1 MRLSTLKD
9 LVKVAK
15 SLSYPNRVRIVEA
28 LREGELCVCELC
40 DALGLSQS
48 TLSTHLQVIRSAGI
62 VRSRKE
68 GKWSYYALTPEAVTV
83 INQWLH
89 SFRTGIRRDAVLIR
103 DRKRLRQ
110 RLQLRQSGVCC
121 VGFSCSASA
130 RGGRPS

>member
-15 SLSYPNRVRIVEA
+15 SLSDPNRVRIVEA

-68 GKWSYYALTPEAVTV
+68 GKWSYYALTPEAVTA

-121 VGFSCSASA
+121 VGFSCSTSA
-130 RGGRPS
+130 RGGRSS